1 MKRICT
7 IVLIAA
13 VILFT
18 AALSAQRV
26 PAPAPQPASGA
37 SSPQQ
42 PAPSTALPNVELV
55 EPVAAG
61 QTGLPVTVTLQD
73 AIARARTYYATYL
86 AAESAAKS
94 AEEDRVQARAAL
106 LPSLGYS
113 QQYLGTQGNGKIPG
127 GRYVTNDG
135 VHVYRA
141 WSIVHQDLPAGF
153 FTFAPYKSAAA
164 AAAIAEAKAEIARR
178 GLVVTVTQ
186 MYYGLLVAQRKYAT
200 AQQALGEAQRF
211 LTTSQ
216 ELERGGEVAH
226 SDVIKAQLQ
235 FDQQNVAFQEARLA
249 MDKARLD
256 LAVLLSPSLDLNFTL
271 VDDID
276 QAPPLP
282 PFADVE
288 ALAAHENQD
297 VRAAVQTLRQA
308 QLGVG
313 IARMGFFPTLTFD
326 GDYGIEANRLAL
338 RARTA
343 ANPEVGPVP
352 TPGYFITAVLNIPIW
367 NWGATRSKLRQAE
380 YRRQQAQADL
390 SQTQREALRDLYMF
404 YNDAAVSRAEVQALR
419 EAADLAAESL
429 RLTTLRYSGGDAT
442 VLEVVDAQNALATA
456 RNALYDSQIRNRL
469 ALATLQTLTGRF

>member
-1 MKRICT
+1 
-7 IVLIAA
+7 
-13 VILFT
+13 
-18 AALSAQRV
+18 
-26 PAPAPQPASGA
+26 
-37 SSPQQ
+37 
-42 PAPSTALPNVELV
+42 
-55 EPVAAG
+55 
-61 QTGLPVTVTLQD
+61 
-73 AIARARTYYATYL
+73 
-86 AAESAAKS
+86 
-94 AEEDRVQARAAL
+94 
-106 LPSLGYS
+106 
-113 QQYLGTQGNGKIPG
+113 
-127 GRYVTNDG
+127 
-135 VHVYRA
+135 
-141 WSIVHQDLPAGF
+141 
-153 FTFAPYKSAAA
+153 
-164 AAAIAEAKAEIARR
+164 
-178 GLVVTVTQ
+178 
-186 MYYGLLVAQRKYAT
+186 
-200 AQQALGEAQRF
+200 
-211 LTTSQ
+211 
-216 ELERGGEVAH
+216 
-226 SDVIKAQLQ
+226 
-235 FDQQNVAFQEARLA
+235 

-256 LAVLLSPSLDLNFTL
+256 LAVLLSPTLDLNFTP

-456 RNALYDSQIRNRL
+456 RNVLYDSQIRNRL